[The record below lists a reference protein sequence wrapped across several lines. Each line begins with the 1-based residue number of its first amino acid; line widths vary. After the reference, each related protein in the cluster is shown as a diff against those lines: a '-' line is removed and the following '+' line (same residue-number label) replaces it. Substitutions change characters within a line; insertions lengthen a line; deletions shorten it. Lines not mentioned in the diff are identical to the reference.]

1 MESAVMKLVG
11 PIPHIGF
18 GTWKRNGDDGYR
30 AVLDALEV
38 GYRHIDTAEAYD
50 NEQDVGKAISLS
62 RLKREDLFI
71 TTKVAPDNLGPG
83 LVLPHVESS
92 LDKLGLSQVDLL
104 LIHWPSINDN
114 YDVRDYVAQFA
125 AVHQAGL
132 TKHIGVSNFTKR
144 HLAAAID
151 VLGEGVIATNQ
162 VEVHPF
168 FQNPIM
174 TKHCGTLNIPLTA
187 YSPLARGA
195 VNTSEVI
202 LRIATKHGATAGQV
216 ALAFLLAEGH
226 VVIPTSSNKTRMA
239 ENLNAQNLALDTTD
253 VTDIR
258 HLHTSE
264 RLVNG
269 SWAPVWDV
277 E

>member
-1 MESAVMKLVG
+1 MKMLG
-11 PIPHIGF
+11 PIPQIGF

-50 NEQDVGKAISLS
+50 NEEDVGKAILLS
-62 RLKREDLFI
+62 GLAREALFI

-83 LVLPHVESS
+83 QVRPHVLAS
-92 LDKLGLSQVDLL
+92 LEKLRLPQVDLL
-104 LIHWPSINDN
+104 LIHWPSIGDR
-114 YDVRDYVAQFA
+114 YDVLDYVAQFA
-125 AVHQAGL
+125 AVKAEGL
-132 TKHIGVSNFTKR
+132 AKHIGVSNFTKR

-151 VLGEGVIATNQ
+151 VVGAGVIATNQ

-174 TKHCGTLNIPLTA
+174 KSHCKSLGIPLTA

-195 VNTSEVI
+195 VNDSEV
-202 LRIATKHGATAGQV
+202 LKRIAKKHDATPGQV
-216 ALAFLLAEGH
+216 GLAFLLAEGH

-239 ENLNAQNLALDTTD
+239 ENLASQNLVLDD
-253 VTDIR
+253 ADMTDIR
-258 HLHTSE
+258 RLDTGQ

-269 SWAPVWDV
+269 SWAPKWDV
-277 E
+277 